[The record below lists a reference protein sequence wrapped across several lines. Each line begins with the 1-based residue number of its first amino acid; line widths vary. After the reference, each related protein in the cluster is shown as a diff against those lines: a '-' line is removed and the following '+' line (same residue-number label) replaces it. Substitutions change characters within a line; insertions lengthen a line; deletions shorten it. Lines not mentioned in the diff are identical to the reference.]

1 MIPRIGQAAVRP
13 RAPWRRA
20 GVLLLGLALLCPGA
34 MARAQTSAGD
44 LYKKAAAREQTLRG
58 NSPGAPLADIRAGV
72 QAYELVVRRHPRSGY
87 CDNALWQGAGLALF
101 GFERFH
107 DDADRRTGDR
117 LLRLIKTEY
126 PSSPFVRQLD
136 AQTKRFTAAAAPV
149 AATSAPAKPA
159 PPVPAPT
166 VSPGPAT
173 PPITTGPPTASV
185 RPGTA
190 SITSL
195 TRLPLPTGVRVVIEL
210 DTDVEYVQDQLA
222 NPPRVFLDLRNAQ
235 LAPSVN
241 RDALGAPDD
250 VLRAIRIGTRPDKTT
265 RVVMELAAEPRYTLI
280 ALYDPYRLILDF
292 ARAAAAAPQDAPPA
306 PAPPPSSE
314 PKPASTGPPPT
325 PAPSSPPAPALPPI
339 AGTPPTPSLLPA
351 PTAPSRNSN
360 GAFSLARQL
369 GLGISRIV
377 IDPGHGGH
385 DPGAQAFNLSEANL
399 VLDIALRFEA
409 LLQKEPGV
417 EVVMTRRTD
426 VFIPLEERTEIANR
440 EGADLFLS
448 IHANASRNKRAT
460 GIETYYLNFASNP
473 EAEQVA
479 ARENSASGRTMRN
492 LSDIVQA
499 IALNNKLDESKDLA
513 RLVQDSMVKRLRPQ
527 YKSLRNL
534 GVKQAPFVVLVG
546 AQMPSVLAEVSFIT
560 NRTEASMLGKAA
572 YRQRLAQALFDAI
585 ARYQR
590 SLKTAVAVAQR
601 SEEGSSKD

>member
-195 TRLPLPTGVRVVIEL
+195 TRLPLPTGVRLVIEL

-292 ARAAAAAPQDAPPA
+292 ERAAAAAPQDAPPA

-399 VLDIALRFEA
+399 VLDVALRFEA

-585 ARYQR
+585 TRYQR

-601 SEEGSSKD
+601 SEDGTSKD